1 MKNLLLLIIC
11 FCNIANAQNKKGIHF
26 QGIARSENGMIVAKK
41 QVTLRI
47 SIVAD
52 SLMSDIEYQ
61 EIKSVSTN
69 VLGLF
74 YTDIGV
80 EESGKLITI
89 GSFENI
95 QWQRNEKYLLVEID
109 PNNSLHFLQAGYEKI
124 NYVPYSF
131 YAQQAET
138 ITSVLPVTLGG
149 TGVTNT
155 MELLK
160 RLSLEKINNTA
171 DSVKPI
177 SMAMN
182 IALNEKLKKTDTVFL
197 SNRINLKLNF
207 TDTIKLSNRINL
219 KLNTRDTINLSDRIN
234 ELRDDLP
241 QKYYGIFYDTAKQFT
256 IPSTATAI
264 RFNFQ
269 QINNGITVVN
279 NNTNVPTR
287 VTFLASG
294 LFQVNYNLQFI
305 KLDAGTDELIV
316 WIRKNS
322 SAMVNSNNTYV
333 IQGLGVKNNIAKS
346 FLVDLAANDYIEL
359 FFSVRNANT
368 VLQGTLASTATP
380 SRPATPA
387 ASISLYSVH

>member
-346 FLVDLAANDYIEL
+346 FLVGLAANDYIEL

-387 ASISLYSVH
+387 ASISLYSVQ